1 MMSREIV
8 KFLHKQ
14 LKQEKGEKKNLFWL
28 KF

>member
-14 LKQEKGEKKNLFWL
+14 LKQEKGEKKNLF
-28 KF
+28 